1 MSLVVSLTHTC
12 FFVSP
17 GRLMVQFCQ
26 FGAFFSMPYFNIPSD
41 PFEAIG
47 RHLKIKRVVNVA
59 CFEFAK
65 MWSSQFLP
73 KPHEIASI
81 FMAWATDD
89 KHHLTTIACPDAGT
103 WPPLLPIIHVSCL
116 ECSLSYIYKH
126 YSMPARFAGVE
137 VEEDHRRIARRHEDV
152 GTLLLYR
159 FRFSHQSSY
168 GCFQK

>member
-12 FFVSP
+12 YFFLPEGWWYSSVKGPCSAP
-17 GRLMVQFCQ
+17 F
-26 FGAFFSMPYFNIPSD
+26 FGACFTLPYFNIPPD

-47 RHLKIKRVVNVA
+47 RHLKIK
-59 CFEFAK
+59 EFAN

-73 KPHEIASI
+73 NPHKIACI

-103 WPPLLPIIHVSCL
+103 LPPLPSIIHVQCF

-137 VEEDHRRIARRHEDV
+137 VEEDHRRIARHHEDV
-152 GTLLLYR
+152 GTLLVYR